1 MEKVSKEKFEEVI
14 QGRRYKTSFLLDEK
28 NTLCYN
34 GIKGIFKD
42 YCFAKKVS
50 KEGQEEEYYV
60 DKIFI
65 K

>member
-28 NTLCYN
+28 NTLRYN

-50 KEGQEEEYYV
+50 KKGQEEEYYV
-60 DKIFI
+60 DEIFI

>member
-1 MEKVSKEKFEEVI
+1 MQKVSKEKFEEVI
-14 QGRRYKTSFLLDEK
+14 RGRKYKTSFLLGEK
-28 NTLCYN
+28 DTLRYN

-50 KEGQEEEYYV
+50 VEGQEEEYYV
-60 DKIFI
+60 DKLFV